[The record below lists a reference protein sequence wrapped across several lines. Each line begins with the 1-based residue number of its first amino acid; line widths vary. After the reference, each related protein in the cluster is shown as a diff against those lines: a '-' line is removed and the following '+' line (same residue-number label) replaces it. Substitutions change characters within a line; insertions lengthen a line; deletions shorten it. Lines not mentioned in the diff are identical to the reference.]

1 MKQKPITILLYRGGE
16 QIQSLPQEHK
26 DKISKRLSE
35 QMSTFYTA
43 RPQEFQKI
51 K

>member
-1 MKQKPITILLYRGGE
+1 MKKQPIKILLYLGDK

-26 DKISKRLSE
+26 DEMSKRLSE

-43 RPQEFQKI
+43 HPQEFQKI

>member
-1 MKQKPITILLYRGGE
+1 MKKQPIKILLYRGGE
-16 QIQSLPQEHK
+16 QIQSLPQEQR
-26 DKISKRLSE
+26 DDISKRLSE

-43 RPQEFQKI
+43 HPQEYQKI

>member
-1 MKQKPITILLYRGGE
+1 MKKQPIKILLFLRE
-16 QIQSLPQEHK
+16 KPIQSLPQEHK
-26 DKISKRLSE
+26 DNISKRLSE

-43 RPQEFQKI
+43 RPQEYQKI

>member
-1 MKQKPITILLYRGGE
+1 MKQKPIKVTLYLGE
-16 QIQSLPQEHK
+16 KQIQSLPQEHK
-26 DKISKRLSE
+26 DEMSKRLSE

-43 RPQEFQKI
+43 HPQEFQKI